1 MHELAVY
8 GFLHRETLTNMLDE
22 GNVPEV
28 LLKSLCGVAAK
39 LLAKDSDDIDMINMW
54 MKDVE
59 HEIMQNLWRLDV
71 PYIQSLVFLITH
83 VNLHSNPSKAWM
95 LLSLASRAAY
105 ALQLNYEKR
114 SLSAIKQESRR
125 RLMWAIYICDK
136 LYSGGISEFT
146 LCRREDIHVQLP
158 CKDSMFKF
166 GISATTPTLDKL
178 MANEVS
184 ESVDTRAYLLKSID
198 FRDRILRYTK
208 HVVLQKLQPWAPNST
223 FWEIRTE
230 LNNFEK
236 QLPEYLRLDSG
247 NYPLNAQK
255 AKSRSFIA
263 LRTGLFQ
270 HRYDLYRIMIP
281 NLRESVSQ
289 SVLQEAPSDFIQLCR
304 TECVRYA
311 QGLSTFW
318 RDLKAIDPD
327 FYIQDGTAAYLC
339 TCTIIFA
346 TQFGYWITTNQ
357 EITSLLMSNLKLLDK
372 YARISTYVLN
382 IQKDMAELIR
392 HSQYGPL
399 LNDQLANYSGG
410 RLFLEQRNK
419 KSRHILSVHHFLS
432 EVIEKDADGAEDSDS
447 NHQETNIEPASY
459 PSYPPEQF
467 DLSPTDVS
475 AEPWSIDILDVMQPM
490 HLDLYDGQYLLDYF
504 LTSNVFNDP
513 KG

>member
-39 LLAKDSDDIDMINMW
+39 LLTKDSDDIDMINMW

-136 LYSGGISEFT
+136 LCSGGISEFT

-198 FRDRILRYTK
+198 FRDRILR
-208 HVVLQKLQPWAPNST
+208 
-223 FWEIRTE
+223 
-230 LNNFEK
+230 
-236 QLPEYLRLDSG
+236 
-247 NYPLNAQK
+247 
-255 AKSRSFIA
+255 
-263 LRTGLFQ
+263 
-270 HRYDLYRIMIP
+270 
-281 NLRESVSQ
+281 
-289 SVLQEAPSDFIQLCR
+289 
-304 TECVRYA
+304 
-311 QGLSTFW
+311 
-318 RDLKAIDPD
+318 
-327 FYIQDGTAAYLC
+327 
-339 TCTIIFA
+339 
-346 TQFGYWITTNQ
+346 
-357 EITSLLMSNLKLLDK
+357 
-372 YARISTYVLN
+372 
-382 IQKDMAELIR
+382 
-392 HSQYGPL
+392 
-399 LNDQLANYSGG
+399 
-410 RLFLEQRNK
+410 
-419 KSRHILSVHHFLS
+419 
-432 EVIEKDADGAEDSDS
+432 
-447 NHQETNIEPASY
+447 
-459 PSYPPEQF
+459 
-467 DLSPTDVS
+467 
-475 AEPWSIDILDVMQPM
+475 
-490 HLDLYDGQYLLDYF
+490 
-504 LTSNVFNDP
+504 
-513 KG
+513 